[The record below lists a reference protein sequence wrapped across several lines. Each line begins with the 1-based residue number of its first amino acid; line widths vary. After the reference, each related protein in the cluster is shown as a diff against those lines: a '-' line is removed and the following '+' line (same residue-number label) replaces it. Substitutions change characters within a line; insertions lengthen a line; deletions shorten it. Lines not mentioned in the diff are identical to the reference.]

1 MRMRINRKEIL
12 KKDKEITYGD
22 ALPGD
27 IFYFKDDE
35 CKITY
40 MILKNKE
47 LGYVDLETGEVYF
60 PDEEE
65 VKTPIYIYS
74 APELRL
80 TEFIDWFSSTR

>member
-12 KKDKEITYGD
+12 KTDKELIYND
-22 ALPGD
+22 AVPGD

-40 MILKNKE
+40 MVLKNKE
-47 LGYVDLETGEVYF
+47 LGYVDLQTGEVSF
-60 PDEEE
+60 PDEKEA
-65 VKTPIYIYS
+65 KTPIYIYP

-80 TEFIDWFSSTR
+80 TEFIGYSSME